1 MTWIKLDDQFF
12 DHPVTLRAGEKAAL
26 LHLQGLAYC
35 SRHLTDGKIP
45 REALPGLTKAARP
58 RELARVLVDVGLW
71 VERKNLYE
79 IRNYLVD
86 QRGAKEVVTERKKGR
101 ERVRKFRTRTEESP
115 VGNGASN
122 ADVTALHERYSA
134 VSNADVTGARGRGRG
149 RGRSKS
155 FKTSLSEVETNTP
168 RPNPAPT
175 EEGQA
180 QQGSGEKPSPSVVA
194 GSSPEAE
201 RLCLLLADRVEANG
215 AKRPAITKAW
225 LDSARLLLERDGRSL
240 EEAERLVRWCQADDF
255 WRGNV
260 LSLPKFREKY
270 DQLRLK
276 ELGPR
281 SKVPDPNQDWSL
293 AERGLT

>member
-12 DHPVTLRAGEKAAL
+12 DHPVTLRAGEKATL

-45 REALPGLTKAARP
+45 REALPGLTKVARP

-71 VERKNLYE
+71 VERKNSYE

-86 QRGAKEVVTERKKGR
+86 QRSAKEVVTERKKGR
-101 ERVRKFRTRTEESP
+101 ERVRQFRSRTEQSP

-122 ADVTALHERYSA
+122 ADVTALPERYSA
-134 VSNADVTGARGRGRG
+134 VSNADVTGGRGRGRG

-168 RPNPAPT
+168 KPNPAPT
-175 EEGQA
+175 EKAQA
-180 QQGSGEKPSPSVVA
+180 KQGSGEKPLPSVAA
-194 GSSPEAE
+194 GSNPEAE
-201 RLCLLLADRVEANG
+201 RLCFLLAGLVEANG
-215 AKRPAITKAW
+215 AKRPAITRAW
-225 LDSARLLLERDGRSL
+225 VDAARLLLERDGRPL
-240 EEAERLVRWCQADDF
+240 EEAERLVRWCQADSF
-255 WRGNV
+255 WRANI

-270 DQLRLK
+270 DQLRLR
-276 ELGPR
+276 ELDAR
-281 SKVPDPNQDWSL
+281 SKVPDVNQDWTP